1 MSSKLNEDPTALRA
15 RRRLGTAIKQSL
27 RDLSNQISLL
37 NHQVGSRVDV
47 KDIDFDCLDLISQH
61 GPMSPSAL
69 AKRAGVHPATV
80 TGIIDRLERDGWVER
95 ERDPK
100 DRRAV
105 IVKAVRGRNSE
116 IYSHFSGMNGML
128 DEIILG
134 YDERQLATIADFL
147 SRSIV
152 AGRESTEELASEA
165 GG

>member
-1 MSSKLNEDPTALRA
+1 MSSKINEDPTSLRA
-15 RRRLGTAIKQSL
+15 RRRLGTTIKQSL

-37 NHQVGSRVDV
+37 NHQVGSRVEV
-47 KDIDFDCLDLISQH
+47 KDIDFACLDLTSQH

-80 TGIIDRLERDGWVER
+80 TGIIDRLEKGGWVER

-134 YDERQLATIADFL
+134 YDERQLETIADFL

-152 AGRESTEELASEA
+152 AGRESTEELANSVD
-165 GG
+165 